1 MAANTG
7 SVRVQRAQMKRN
19 ATVLNQTVDPPNSE
33 WYSTRKPISFFQ
45 WNMGKGWFCIN
56 SSVNFAKHFCWLVIR
71 LGSDPIKFKIIIKK
85 GRERTR
91 EKTGVIRAQR
101 AQTRLKKAAL
111 TELKGEKDR
120 RCCLIWVLIV
130 IGYETKK
137 SLGWFCNLGRGRS
150 WSFYETSQIAILVDL
165 TSVEFDYWVT
175 NVEFGWASNLVQR

>member
-33 WYSTRKPISFFQ
+33 WYSTRKPTSFFQ

-56 SSVNFAKHFCWLVIR
+56 LSVNFAKHFCWLVIR

-85 GRERTR
+85 VRERTR
-91 EKTGVIRAQR
+91 EKTGSIRAQR

-111 TELKGEKDR
+111 TELKGDKGR
-120 RCCLIWVLIV
+120 ICCLFWILIV
-130 IGYETKK
+130 IGTETKK
-137 SLGWFCNLGRGRS
+137 SLSWFLQFKWGRG
-150 WSFYETSQIAILVDL
+150 
-165 TSVEFDYWVT
+165 
-175 NVEFGWASNLVQR
+175 